1 MVSFINRFEFSVL
14 SEKNIEI
21 PYQTVRNSLIDVPL
35 NDSNTEV
42 SKLPICIS
50 VYYFDNMPFAV
61 FSEAF

>member
-1 MVSFINRFEFSVL
+1 MVSFIKLLLAL
-14 SEKNIEI
+14 SEKII
-21 PYQTVRNSLIDVPL
+21 KIQYQTVRKSLRDKPL
-35 NDSNTEV
+35 NVRNTGV